1 MKSNDTSL
9 NLLLSFAYGAKNPVL
24 NAEFFAMSKSGEANV
39 MIDSGAFS
47 AFGAK
52 SKGFSHVTLDN
63 YCNYL
68 EQFGWLAQKYV
79 MLDVIGNTDASRR
92 NYETMVARGFAPMF
106 VLTMYDNDFRYV
118 NQTLKHCRHICV
130 AGGATT
136 KGDWLIQRYQRTL
149 ANTNNLARI
158 HGLAF
163 VTFPHMLQCGLESVD
178 SSTWTF
184 AAQKFGRYQVFYP
197 TAGMRQLSRDD
208 LARKLK
214 AGDQKARQVADALRI
229 TPKQLMTAEYQRG
242 DDSLVLYFSCR
253 SNLEMQ
259 RYCYRRGLRY
269 FFALGSASQLAALQY
284 VHRNWDTATYDGF
297 RKYLAD
303 FKRRCKG

>member
-9 NLLLSFAYGAKNPVL
+9 NLLLSFAYGAKNLALSEEVFGMHR
-24 NAEFFAMSKSGEANV
+24 AGEANV
-39 MIDSGAFS
+39 MIDSGAYS
-47 AFGAK
+47 AFN
-52 SKGFSHVTLDN
+52 SKGMTHITLDN

-68 EQFGWLAQKYV
+68 ESFGDDSEKYV
-79 MLDVIGNTDASRR
+79 MFDVIGNEAKTKD
-92 NYETMVARGFAPMF
+92 NYALMRSRGFKPMF
-106 VLTMYDNDFRYV
+106 VFTLNDKDLQFASKCV
-118 NQTLKHCRHICV
+118 GEQRHICV
-130 AGGATT
+130 AGGQMKSA
-136 KGDWLIQRYQRTL
+136 WLIQRYQRIL
-149 ANTNNLARI
+149 HASGEKARI

-163 VTFPHMLQCGLESVD
+163 VTFPRMLQCGLESVD

-197 TAGMRQLSRDD
+197 TAGMRQLSRDE

-214 AGDQKARQVADALRI
+214 AGDQKVRQVADALRI
-229 TPKQLMTAEYQRG
+229 TPKQLMTPEYQRG

-269 FFALGSASQLAALQY
+269 FFALGSPMQLAALQY
-284 VHRNWDTATYDGF
+284 LHRYWDTATYDGF
-297 RKYLAD
+297 RRYLSD
-303 FKRRCKG
+303 YKRRFKK